1 MPERSSCDGGRLD
14 PASLGGMWSMN
25 QPAKLQEPSMEEVL
39 ASIRRIIA
47 DEDTAKARPPEP
59 APAPPAAAMV
69 APLRT
74 SPQPPPAPSPP
85 VPCPEP
91 SVSLAPPPATPAE
104 ELASDVLG
112 PPPLAATAS
121 PSIDGQPDVG
131 FEESGREPESPDPRA
146 HLQVRTDRPL
156 MSAATSAA
164 VDSAFNSL
172 AHTVLVQNARTLD
185 DLVREMLLPL
195 LKSWL
200 DDNLPGLVERLV
212 RAEIERLSRGRG

>member
-1 MPERSSCDGGRLD
+1 
-14 PASLGGMWSMN
+14 MN

-59 APAPPAAAMV
+59 APPPAAAV
-69 APLRT
+69 APLRRP
-74 SPQPPPAPSPP
+74 PQPPPAPSPS
-85 VPCPEP
+85 VPCPQP
-91 SVSLAPPPATPAE
+91 SVSPAPPPATPAE
-104 ELASDVLG
+104 ELASDVLAA
-112 PPPLAATAS
+112 PPPLAATG
-121 PSIDGQPDVG
+121 PPTIDGHPDVG
-131 FEESGREPESPDPRA
+131 FEGSGREPESPDPRA

-172 AHTVLVQNARTLD
+172 AHTVLVRNARTLD
-185 DLVREMLLPL
+185 DLVREMLQPL
-195 LKSWL
+195 LKTWL
-200 DDNLPGLVERLV
+200 DDNLPALVERLV